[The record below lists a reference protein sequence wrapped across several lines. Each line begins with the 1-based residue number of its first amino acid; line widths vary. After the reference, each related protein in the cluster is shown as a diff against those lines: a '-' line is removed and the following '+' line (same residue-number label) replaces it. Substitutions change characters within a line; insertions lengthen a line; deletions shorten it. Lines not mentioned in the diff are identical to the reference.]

1 MSQRQQSVL
10 KKIVRR
16 QSSSQQL
23 VRRAQIIL
31 LIAQDKNNQQIARV
45 MHIHRQT
52 VRQWRTRWLEAT
64 PALSQV
70 EMTAEDKGLR
80 QWIETL
86 FIDEQRPGTPSQFSI
101 EQIVEILAIAC
112 EPPDKSGYP
121 ISHWTPQALRAE
133 AIKRSIVEDISVRHI
148 GRFLKSGSAA
158 TASAA
163 LLAQC
168 QSQRP
173 RYFSS
178 TSESRLSVVSKCPAV
193 T

>member
-1 MSQRQQSVL
+1 MPHPKPPAITLSQRQQSVL

-70 EMTAEDKGLR
+70 EMTADDKGLR

-86 FIDEQRPGTPSQFSI
+86 FIDEQRPGTPSQFSL

-121 ISHWTPQALRAE
+121 ISHWTPQALKAE
-133 AIKRSIVEDISVRHI
+133 AIKRSIALRYLRPPYRAFFKIKQRCNRI
-148 GRFLKSGSAA
+148 GSA
-158 TASAA
+158 TGSMPIPKTPI
-163 LLAQC
+163 LFK
-168 QSQRP
+168 R
-173 RYFSS
+173 
-178 TSESRLSVVSKCPAV
+178 K
-193 T
+193 